1 VEKVIFLPYH
11 PLKEI
16 QEVAFHQEVH
26 QKVLVAVEQVQPV
39 DVHVDQEVALEVQE
53 FVFQLVFLHLFLQ
66 LAAVAEQ
73 EVTPQELQAVLVE
86 LAVVELVDKDLAL
99 ELQEQLTLAV
109 GVDLLVVDQQMMPR
123 ALVALV

>member
-26 QKVLVAVEQVQPV
+26 QKVLVVVEQVQPV

-53 FVFQLVFLHLFLQ
+53 FVFQLVSLHLFLQ
-66 LAAVAEQ
+66 LVVVAVQ
-73 EVTPQELQAVLVE
+73 EVTLQEFQAVLVE
-86 LAVVELVDKDLAL
+86 LVVVEPVDKDQVL
-99 ELQEQLTLAV
+99 EQQAQLTLAV
-109 GVDLLVVDQQMMPR
+109 EVDQQAVDRQMMP
-123 ALVALV
+123 LVQVDQV